1 MPAIPP
7 LPQPL
12 SDDSVGLRFTAE
24 RDIPEI
30 LIAYQ
35 DDPQLHVRLGQRR
48 PPSGAQLG
56 QQLEAAAAQR
66 ARGVRASLAILQ
78 LPSDEC
84 RGEITVQEID
94 WDRAQASLGI
104 WVAPGAR
111 NRGLARR
118 ALRLAAQ
125 WLFDPCG
132 LKRVTLL
139 TDPDNGPMLRAVR
152 AAGFLDEGVLASD
165 DREGAIHE
173 GMVVLSLQPRDLRSP
188 GATMGAER
196 SPESRA

>member
-35 DDPQLHVRLGQRR
+35 DDPQLHIRLGQKR
-48 PPSGAQLG
+48 PPSGAELG
-56 QQLEAAAAQR
+56 QQLEAATAKRAQ
-66 ARGVRASLAILQ
+66 GVRASLAILE
-78 LPSDEC
+78 LPSNDC
-84 RGEITVQEID
+84 RGELTVQEID
-94 WDRAQASLGI
+94 WDHARASLGI

-111 NRGLARR
+111 DRGLARR

-125 WLFDPCG
+125 WLFDASG
-132 LKRVTLL
+132 LKRVALA
-139 TDPDNGPMLRAVR
+139 TDPDNRPMLRAAR
-152 AAGFLDEGVLASD
+152 AAGFLDEGMPGSD
-165 DREGAIHE
+165 GRERGIPEDMA
-173 GMVVLSLQPRDLRSP
+173 VLSLQPRDLRSRE
-188 GATMGAER
+188 ATAGAER

>member
-35 DDPQLHVRLGQRR
+35 DDPQLHIRLGRRR
-48 PPSGAQLG
+48 PPSGAELG
-56 QQLEAAAAQR
+56 QQLEAAAANR
-66 ARGVRASLAILQ
+66 AQGVRASLAILE

-84 RGEITVQEID
+84 LGEITVQEID
-94 WDRAQASLGI
+94 WDHAQASLGI

-111 NRGLARR
+111 DRGLARR
-118 ALRLAAQ
+118 SLRLAGQ
-125 WLFDPCG
+125 WLFDACG
-132 LKRVTLL
+132 LKRVALL
-139 TDPDNGPMLRAVR
+139 TDLDNGPMLRAAR
-152 AAGFLDEGVLASD
+152 AAGFLDEGVLGSD
-165 DREGAIHE
+165 GRERGIREDMA
-173 GMVVLSLQPRDLRSP
+173 VLSLQPHYLRSP
-188 GATMGAER
+188 GGTMGVER

>member
-7 LPQPL
+7 LPQLL

-35 DDPQLHVRLGQRR
+35 DDPELHVRLGCRR

-56 QQLEAAAAQR
+56 QQLEAAAAMR
-66 ARGVRASLAILQ
+66 AQGIRASLAILE

-94 WDRAQASLGI
+94 WDHARASLGI
-104 WVAPGAR
+104 WVAPAV
-111 NRGLARR
+111 RGRGIARR

-125 WLFDPCG
+125 WLFQAG
-132 LKRVTLL
+132 GMRRIVLL
-139 TDPDNGPMLRAVR
+139 TDADNGPMLRAAKAV
-152 AAGFLDEGVLASD
+152 GFLDEGVLGSD
-165 DREGAIHE
+165 GRGRGIREDL
-173 GMVVLSLQPRDLRSP
+173 VVLSLAPRDLRSP
-188 GATMGAER
+188 GATTEPRR
-196 SPESRA
+196 SPECTA